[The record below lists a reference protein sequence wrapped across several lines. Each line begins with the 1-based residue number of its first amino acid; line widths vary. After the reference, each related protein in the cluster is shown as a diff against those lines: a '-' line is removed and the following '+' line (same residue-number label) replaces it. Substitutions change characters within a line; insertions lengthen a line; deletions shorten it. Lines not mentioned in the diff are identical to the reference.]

1 MPWSESEYGRAI
13 CDGCCAA
20 SKALNWR
27 GRKHLKEIGAY
38 VPKGNRSQM
47 IYCPICIMTKPE
59 AFGGQKSLSMT
70 WDMAETFFESHWYTP
85 VQLHELGYTTR
96 MVQGEDVVEKLDAR
110 NKMNEKFGV
119 VEGKAFLPNE
129 AQLDGVTSLQYGSS
143 SAGESS
149 NVFIDVSDGERP
161 AGLGGGKGPAGLY
174 GHRHSFQI
182 KDKPKKLTRSSTM
195 GLINSMKLINALS
208 IDLPFHP
215 PAMLGCGHK
224 RPQRGPEMRMA
235 TLDELRQTKF
245 PPRMSQDAQIDLQ
258 DVRSDSSLSVASSV
272 AAFKFL
278 ELVCDDSG
286 SSVQDDSDYPA
297 PACSSLNLGSADDN
311 DSESSIGSSSFLR

>member
-1 MPWSESEYGRAI
+1 MTSLAS
-13 CDGCCAA
+13 DGHVMSDIVRKSTCECIPAGEPTEAQKVA
-20 SKALNWR
+20 SPASLVK
-27 GRKHLKEIGAY
+27 
-38 VPKGNRSQM
+38 NRVEMKQ
-47 IYCPICIMTKPE
+47 
-59 AFGGQKSLSMT
+59 Q
-70 WDMAETFFESHWYTP
+70 
-85 VQLHELGYTTR
+85 
-96 MVQGEDVVEKLDAR
+96 DVIEKFDAR
-110 NKMNEKFGV
+110 NKMNETFGV
-119 VEGKAFLPNE
+119 VEGKAFLSNE

-149 NVFIDVSDGERP
+149 NVFIDVGDGQGP

-174 GHRHSFQI
+174 SHRDFKN
-182 KDKPKKLTRSSTM
+182 KDKPKKMTRSSTM
-195 GLINSMKLINALS
+195 GQINRMKLINALS

-215 PAMLGCGHK
+215 PEMLGCGHK
-224 RPQRGPEMRMA
+224 RSQRGTEMRMA
-235 TLDELRQTKF
+235 RLDELRQTKF

-278 ELVCDDSG
+278 ELVCDDCG